1 MARLILVL
9 ALYMVVGAAMPAFS
23 GCANAPEDVET
34 WFGKVGKYKEKVTKL
49 HFYYH
54 DLRGKTALVIAQ
66 GNSSA
71 TSPTFFGMTYLMDD
85 PLTAGPEFTSK
96 PVGRA
101 QGLYIPSSME
111 ELSLFCVMNFVFTD
125 GKYNGSTLSFSGY
138 NPILQTYRELPII
151 GGTGV
156 FRLARGV
163 AQLKTIFF
171 DVAVGNVT
179 VEYNVLVQ
187 HC

>member
-1 MARLILVL
+1 MTRLILVL
-9 ALYMVVGAAMPAFS
+9 ALVVAAAMPAFS
-23 GCANAPEDVET
+23 GSANAAEDVEE
-34 WFGKVGKYKEKVTKL
+34 WFGKLGNYKQKVTKL

-54 DLRGKTALVIAQ
+54 DLRDKTALVIAQ
-66 GNSSA
+66 ANSSA
-71 TSPTFFGMTYLMDD
+71 ASPTFFGMTYLMDD
-85 PLTAGPEFTSK
+85 PLTDGPQFTSK
-96 PVGRA
+96 PMGRA
-101 QGLYIPSSME
+101 QGLYIPSSTE

-125 GKYNGSTLSFSGY
+125 GEYNGSTLSISGY
-138 NPILQTYRELPII
+138 NPILRKYRELPII

-187 HC
+187 HY